1 MSFPELA
8 SAAVQVA
15 IASKLLRANRKAR
28 NRLIPFANR
37 NLGRAEQQFER
48 QFDLRDFDEEVY
60 DRIREIPRYQ
70 QCMEEVE
77 RGYRT
82 GQMVGANLVK
92 SGVFAFSRYNCGG
105 REEHI
110 NQSLAAGM
118 VLSGEVAS
126 NAGNFEDTLEVAYE
140 QLRWTA
146 LSTSSRFAAP
156 STGRAFSDTATS
168 LIRQAEL
175 FGTAA
180 ENSVA
185 SAVKSG
191 ASLFLKATNKGDT
204 KTIKSD
210 ETTTNTGATQATVGG
225 PL

>member
-37 NLGRAEQQFER
+37 NLGRAEQQFEA
-48 QFDLRDFDEEVY
+48 QFELRGFDEEVY
-60 DRIREIPRYQ
+60 DYVRFLPRYE
-70 QCMEEVE
+70 QCMQEVE

-82 GQMVGANLVK
+82 GQMAGAALVK
-92 SGVFAFSRYNCGG
+92 SGVFAYSRYNCGG

-118 VLSGEVAS
+118 IEGAQIGAS
-126 NAGNFEDTLEVAYE
+126 AGNFEDTLEIAYE

-175 FGTAA
+175 FGSAA

-185 SAVKSG
+185 GAVRSGTAAFLSFTDKS
-191 ASLFLKATNKGDT
+191 KEKTTDPNT
-204 KTIKSD
+204 KTG
-210 ETTTNTGATQATVGG
+210 ETKVQVNTSFG
-225 PL
+225 PQ